1 LKYNSFA
8 MLGTQE
14 NPNGLASIIK
24 LNYLAN
30 ETLLFN
36 GIFHFSPNISHK
48 KKLNLFL
55 VIFILVQ
62 RQNEYVKSWY

>member
-1 LKYNSFA
+1 

-48 KKLNLFL
+48 KK
-55 VIFILVQ
+55 IKFISC
-62 RQNEYVKSWY
+62 NFYFSAEAE